1 LEFLTDNWRMMMTV
15 RTRIHWT
22 DEERSVVFNRMVEVY
37 AEGRSS
43 SRENILI
50 KAQYDLPIGRRRKV
64 YPAMLANLKS
74 WMESARAESYSRVRD
89 RKLTEVALADKVEAP
104 APQPVELGNSELLEK
119 LFDQL
124 AKRVAI
130 EVMSG
135 ISEQLSALQKTHQ
148 NNLPAVNQTAEARLF
163 AQQLASASG
172 LTPKPRRKRVTI
184 IGLRGQQMSVIKQK
198 YQDIDFTFLDVDD
211 AVGRVPCEAECT
223 IMMTKFINHSV
234 YAKYRNAPNMRH
246 CNGGISDLGSIIQD
260 IRNS

>member
-1 LEFLTDNWRMMMTV
+1 MTT

-22 DEERSVVFNRMVEVY
+22 DEERRIVYNRMVEIY

-50 KAQYDLPIGRRRKV
+50 KAQTSLPLGRRRKV

-74 WMESARAESYSRVRD
+74 WMESAKAESYTQARD
-89 RKLTEVALADKVEAP
+89 RKLTEVAVAAKIEAP
-104 APQPVELGNSELLEK
+104 APQSVELGVSELLEK

-124 AKRVAI
+124 AQRVAT

-148 NNLPAVNQTAEARLF
+148 NNPPIVNKTTQRFQPAVASYNGEVTNQTA
-163 AQQLASASG
+163 
-172 LTPKPRRKRVTI
+172 PKPWPPATKRRKRITI
-184 IGLRGQQMSVIKQK
+184 IGLRGQQMSVVLQK
-198 YQDIDFTFLDVDD
+198 YKDMDFTFLDVDD
-211 AVGRVPCEAECT
+211 AAGRTPCEADWT

-246 CNGGISDLGSIIQD
+246 CNGGISDLSSIIQS
-260 IRNS
+260 IRDL

>member
-1 LEFLTDNWRMMMTV
+1 MTT

-22 DEERSVVFNRMVEVY
+22 DEERRIVYNRMVEIY

-50 KAQYDLPIGRRRKV
+50 KAQTSLPLGRRRKV

-74 WMESARAESYSRVRD
+74 WMESAKAESYTQARD
-89 RKLTEVALADKVEAP
+89 RKLTEVAVAAKVEAP
-104 APQPVELGNSELLEK
+104 APQPVELGISELLEK

-124 AKRVAI
+124 AQRVAT

-148 NNLPAVNQTAEARLF
+148 DPRPVIVNQTPPGGWP
-163 AQQLASASG
+163 Q
-172 LTPKPRRKRVTI
+172 TPKSRRKRITI

-211 AVGRVPCEAECT
+211 AVGRIPCEAGWT

-246 CNGGISDLGSIIQD
+246 CNGGISDLSSIIQS
-260 IRNS
+260 IRDL

>member
-1 LEFLTDNWRMMMTV
+1 MTV

-22 DEERSVVFNRMVEVY
+22 DEERNTVFNRMVDVY

-50 KAQYDLPIGRRRKV
+50 KAQYDLPLGRRRKV
-64 YPAMLANLKS
+64 YPAMLSNLKS
-74 WMESARAESYSRVRD
+74 WMESAKAESYSRVRD
-89 RKLTEVALADKVEAP
+89 RKLTEVALAAKVEAP
-104 APQPVELGNSELLEK
+104 APQPVELGVSELLEK

-124 AKRVAI
+124 AKRVAT

-148 NNLPAVNQTAEARLF
+148 NTQPVINQTMQC
-163 AQQLASASG
+163 AQPPTQ
-172 LTPKPRRKRVTI
+172 TKPRRKRVTI
-184 IGLRGQQMSVIKQK
+184 IGLRGQQMSVVQQK

-211 AVGRVPCEAECT
+211 AVGRVPCEAEWT

-246 CNGGISDLGSIIQD
+246 CNGGISDLGSIIQS

>member
-1 LEFLTDNWRMMMTV
+1 MMMTA

-22 DEERSVVFNRMVEVY
+22 DEERNTVFNRMVDVY

-50 KAQYDLPIGRRRKV
+50 KAQYDLPVGRRRKV

-74 WMESARAESYSRVRD
+74 WMESARAESYNRVRD
-89 RKLTEVALADKVEAP
+89 RKLTEVALAAKVEAP
-104 APQPVELGNSELLEK
+104 APQPVELGTSELLEK

-124 AKRVAI
+124 AKRVAT

-148 NNLPAVNQTAEARLF
+148 DPRPVIVNQTAPGGWP
-163 AQQLASASG
+163 Q
-172 LTPKPRRKRVTI
+172 TTKPRRKRVTI

-211 AVGRVPCEAECT
+211 AVGRVPCEAEWT
-223 IMMTKFINHSV
+223 IVMTKFINHSV
-234 YAKYRNAPNMRH
+234 YAKYRSAPNMRH
-246 CNGGISDLGSIIQD
+246 CNGGISDLGSIIQS

>member
-1 LEFLTDNWRMMMTV
+1 MMMTV

-22 DEERSVVFNRMVEVY
+22 DEERNVVFNRMVEVY

-64 YPAMLANLKS
+64 YPAMVANLKS

-104 APQPVELGNSELLEK
+104 APQPVELGVSELLEK

-124 AKRVAI
+124 AKRVAT

-148 NNLPAVNQTAEARLF
+148 DPRPVIVNQTAPGGWP
-163 AQQLASASG
+163 Q
-172 LTPKPRRKRVTI
+172 TTKPRRKRVTI

>member
-1 LEFLTDNWRMMMTV
+1 MTKPLT

-22 DEERSVVFNRMVEVY
+22 DEERNTVFNRMVDVY

-50 KAQYDLPIGRRRKV
+50 KSQYDLPLGRRRKV
-64 YPAMLANLKS
+64 YPTMLANLKD
-74 WMESARAESYSRVRD
+74 WMERAKAESYTRVRD
-89 RKLTEVALADKVEAP
+89 RKLTEVALAAKVEAP
-104 APQPVELGNSELLEK
+104 APQPVELSVSELLEK

-124 AKRVAI
+124 AKRVATG
-130 EVMSG
+130 VMSG
-135 ISEQLSALQKTHQ
+135 VSEQLSALQKTHQ
-148 NNLPAVNQTAEARLF
+148 EPRPVIVNQTAP
-163 AQQLASASG
+163 G
-172 LTPKPRRKRVTI
+172 GWPPTPKPRRKRVTI
-184 IGLRGQQMSVIKQK
+184 IGLRGQQMSVVQKK

-234 YAKYRNAPNMRH
+234 YAKYRSAPNMRH
-246 CNGGISDLGSIIQD
+246 CNGGISDLGSIIQS

>member
-1 LEFLTDNWRMMMTV
+1 MTA

-22 DEERSVVFNRMVEVY
+22 DEERRIVYNRMVEIY

-50 KAQYDLPIGRRRKV
+50 KAQTSLPLGRRRKV

-74 WMESARAESYSRVRD
+74 WMESAKSESYTQSRD
-89 RKLTEVALADKVEAP
+89 RKLTEVAVAAKVEAP
-104 APQPVELGNSELLEK
+104 APQPVELSVSELLEK

-124 AKRVAI
+124 AQRVAT
-130 EVMSG
+130 EVILG
-135 ISEQLSALQKTHQ
+135 VSEQLSALRKTHQ
-148 NNLPAVNQTAEARLF
+148 NNPPVVDKTTQPFQPVVKQYMVNQTPPGGWP
-163 AQQLASASG
+163 Q
-172 LTPKPRRKRVTI
+172 TPKSRRKRITI

-211 AVGRVPCEAECT
+211 AVGRIPCEAGWT

-246 CNGGISDLGSIIQD
+246 CNGGISDLSSIIQS
-260 IRNS
+260 IRDL

>member
-1 LEFLTDNWRMMMTV
+1 MTA

-22 DEERSVVFNRMVEVY
+22 DEERRIVFNRMVEIY

-50 KAQYDLPIGRRRKV
+50 KAQTSLPLGRRRKV
-64 YPAMLANLKS
+64 YPAMLSNLKS
-74 WMESARAESYSRVRD
+74 WMESAKSESYTQSRD
-89 RKLTEVALADKVEAP
+89 RKLTEVAVAAKVEAP
-104 APQPVELGNSELLEK
+104 APQPVELGISELLEK

-124 AKRVAI
+124 AQRVAT

-148 NNLPAVNQTAEARLF
+148 DPRPVIVNQTAPGGWP
-163 AQQLASASG
+163 QTSKS
-172 LTPKPRRKRVTI
+172 RRKRVTI

-211 AVGRVPCEAECT
+211 AVGRIPCEAGWT

-246 CNGGISDLGSIIQD
+246 CNGGISDLSSIIQS
-260 IRNS
+260 IRDL

>member
-1 LEFLTDNWRMMMTV
+1 MMTKQ
-15 RTRIHWT
+15 TRIHWT
-22 DEERSVVFNRMVEVY
+22 DEERRIVFNRMVEIY

-50 KAQYDLPIGRRRKV
+50 KAQTSLPLGRRRKV

-74 WMESARAESYSRVRD
+74 WMESAKSESYTQSRD
-89 RKLTEVALADKVEAP
+89 RKLTEVAVAAKVEAP
-104 APQPVELGNSELLEK
+104 APQPVELGISELLEK

-124 AKRVAI
+124 AQRVAT

-148 NNLPAVNQTAEARLF
+148 DPRPVIVNQTAPGGWP
-163 AQQLASASG
+163 Q
-172 LTPKPRRKRVTI
+172 TPKSRRKRITI

-211 AVGRVPCEAECT
+211 AAGRTPCEAECT

-246 CNGGISDLGSIIQD
+246 CNGGISDLGSIIQS
-260 IRNS
+260 IRDL